1 MQRFKM
7 GFGFGFGKSDA
18 RVETEAVSSGVQVL
32 PGNAANVESDL
43 RNFRKQHRWDPFLDI
58 DKLDNIDEAL
68 ASGNIEKE
76 AAIDESLIQEDSPY
90 PEVRASVCSIHLSTL
105 PIPNGFGNHD
115 SLCELQ

>member
-1 MQRFKM
+1 MA
-7 GFGFGFGKSDA
+7 FGFGKSDA
-18 RVETEAVSSGVQVL
+18 RVETEAVSSGVEVL
-32 PGNAANVESDL
+32 PGNAANVETDL

-90 PEVRASVCSIHLSTL
+90 PEVRASVRLFIL
-105 PIPNGFGNHD
+105 PLCPSKTRFSNHTRP
-115 SLCELQ
+115 

>member
-1 MQRFKM
+1 M
-7 GFGFGFGKSDA
+7 
-18 RVETEAVSSGVQVL
+18 AVSSGVEVL
-32 PGNAANVESDL
+32 PGDAANVEADL

-90 PEVRASVCSIHLSTL
+90 PEVRASVRFIHILILVVQEAFQQSWS
-105 PIPNGFGNHD
+105 H
-115 SLCELQ
+115 ELQWHSF